1 MAALEHSQ
9 CELHVEV
16 ELVLPQELQ
25 ELLLLLV
32 LLRDSGVEEYQ
43 DIMDAL
49 LPAFE
54 FENTVLEQLNA
65 QLSFFRRD
73 IHKPTDQP
81 HRFEFLDDLGEE
93 LDSILHDLAEEDMG
107 VLIDHLH
114 DLLVL
119 DLLEIVDGSAEV
131 LLVDVV

>member
-9 CELHVEV
+9 RELHVEV
-16 ELVLPQELQ
+16 ELVLPQNSRNYSFSLSFFAT
-25 ELLLLLV
+25 V
-32 LLRDSGVEEYQ
+32 GVE
-43 DIMDAL
+43 DLRILWML
-49 LPAFE
+49 SSPLS

-73 IHKPTDQP
+73 IHQPTDQP

-119 DLLEIVDGSAEV
+119 DLLEIVDGGAEV